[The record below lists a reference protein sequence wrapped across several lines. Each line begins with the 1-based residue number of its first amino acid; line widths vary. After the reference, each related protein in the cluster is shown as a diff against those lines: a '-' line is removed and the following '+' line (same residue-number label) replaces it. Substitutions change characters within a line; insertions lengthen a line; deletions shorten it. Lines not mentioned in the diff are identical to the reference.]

1 MRALSDGDHTATWMQ
16 TEGSSRKPHAS
27 NTCYRVWSQGKGG
40 QREGRRQRT
49 VSGHRGV
56 CLSKVSI
63 PESVQLNFAKTLFSK
78 ESLNFPFFKSYVLF

>member
-1 MRALSDGDHTATWMQ
+1 MRALSDVDHSNLNAD
-16 TEGSSRKPHAS
+16 RRVHAG

-78 ESLNFPFFKSYVLF
+78 ESRNFPFFKSYVLF